1 MKHKP
6 KVKKQPRRDVNQI
19 AFSVV
24 KSVICK
30 SEGKGELANGQESQ
44 NKSQNQ
50 P

>member
-6 KVKKQPRRDVNQI
+6 KPIRRPRPDANQI

-24 KSVICK
+24 QAVIDK
-30 SEGKGELANGQESQ
+30 SEGKGELADGHESQ